1 MVKNIFIFQAAGKM
15 LSELTN
21 IDSLNDEMFFLKQI
35 KLYSCNINI
44 RFLKKTKRISSVPDS
59 NRYTREFSL

>member
-21 IDSLNDEMFFLKQI
+21 IDSLNDEMFF
-35 KLYSCNINI
+35 
-44 RFLKKTKRISSVPDS
+44 
-59 NRYTREFSL
+59 